1 MAKAHI
7 PLAWTWQIQWSNPY
21 TEPPHGQPRVRMSVT
36 RATPHAHP
44 APAVI
49 DRAIAIIGFGRGWCV
64 SCGPT
69 MPAGR
74 KLSPEAK
81 GKMRRRNLER
91 RVQKAAPLFAT
102 DLIQIE
108 MAKQSE
114 YYRGE

>member
-1 MAKAHI
+1 
-7 PLAWTWQIQWSNPY
+7 
-21 TEPPHGQPRVRMSVT
+21 
-36 RATPHAHP
+36 
-44 APAVI
+44 
-49 DRAIAIIGFGRGWCV
+49 
-64 SCGPT
+64 